1 VAVATPDA
9 ATCAYSL
16 TPANNTCSGT
26 CPLLINYHA
35 GSGTANTGIVKT
47 LTTSI
52 VAGLFIAKPP
62 TTSFAGINLAS
73 SALQHPLST
82 CRLYYSQVTVDPV
95 GGRSLHFSPVSLY
108 IIN

>member
-1 VAVATPDA
+1 MWLLQLLTVNVAVATPDA

-35 GSGTANTGIVKT
+35 GNGTADTGIVKT

-52 VAGLFIAKPP
+52 VAGRYRDTRPGVPP
-62 TTSFAGINLAS
+62 TVRG
-73 SALQHPLST
+73 ST
-82 CRLYYSQVTVDPV
+82 
-95 GGRSLHFSPVSLY
+95 
-108 IIN
+108 N